1 MPNRYGTKYLL
12 RIRSNGPIVPS
23 SMKNLLTLTVTALA
37 LAAFASTTF
46 AEGGCGGSSDDGD
59 KKKDKTEEGC
69 AS

>member
-1 MPNRYGTKYLL
+1 
-12 RIRSNGPIVPS
+12 
-23 SMKNLLTLTVTALA
+23 MKNLLTLTVTALA